1 MSRVVQFYRL
11 ENVHP
16 LKYTIEEMWAW
27 DDRQLER
34 MHNFIQ
40 WWFPLD
46 EPSGNSL
53 GAPILTKHEIEQF
66 HTDKE
71 IQKRLLK
78 SFSIMMNYYGLAFD
92 EEAGKIERAKDFEK
106 RSGWLFPDNHNYLR
120 ITRILKSMKLLG
132 FPEISKV
139 LFGAL
144 EGLYK
149 EYRIYIGPKTW
160 KYWSDSVKELI

>member
-16 LKYTIEEMWAW
+16 LKYTIEEMWQW
-27 DDRQLER
+27 DDRQLEK
-34 MHNFIQ
+34 MHNYIQ

-53 GAPILTKHEIEQF
+53 GAPILTMDEIEQF

-71 IQKRLLK
+71 IRVRLLK
-78 SFSIMMNYYGLAFD
+78 SFSIMMNYYGFAFD
-92 EEAGKIERAKDFEK
+92 DKTGKIGKAKDFEK
-106 RSGWLFPDNHNYLR
+106 HSGWLFPDNHNYLR
-120 ITRILKSMKLLG
+120 ITRILKSMTLLG
-132 FPEISKV
+132 FPEISKALLGV
-139 LFGAL
+139 L

-149 EYRIYIGPKTW
+149 EYRVYIGPKTW
-160 KYWSDSVKELI
+160 KYWSDSLQ